1 MATYEDIKKAN
12 ASIKTTDI
20 KGKPYAEVNER
31 IIAFRKNYPEGF
43 IDTEILSNEDGV
55 CIMRAEVGFY
65 DENGNRRVLGTGH
78 AYERE
83 GSSFI
88 NSNSYIEN
96 CETSVWGRALGAAG
110 YGIDS
115 SVASYEEVSNA
126 ILNQNDAFS
135 AIKPTMNVPATEKQ
149 VNAIL
154 KRFNRAEIENIL
166 TDYAVPNVQAL
177 TKSQASEILSNR

>member
-1 MATYEDIKKAN
+1 MATFEDIKKAN
-12 ASIKTTDI
+12 ATIKTTDI

-43 IDTEILSNEDGV
+43 IVTEILSLENGV
-55 CIMRAEVGFY
+55 CVMRAEVGLY

-83 GSSFI
+83 DSSYI
-88 NSNSYIEN
+88 NKTSYIEN
-96 CETSVWGRALGAAG
+96 CGTSAVGRALGICG
-110 YGIDS
+110 YGIDT
-115 SVASYEEVSNA
+115 SVASYEEVANA
-126 ILNQNDAFS
+126 ILNQNDAFP
-135 AIKPTMNVPATEKQ
+135 AIKPTMNIPATEKQ